1 MNLKF
6 WTLLAVASMGVAAC
20 GGGTGSTGT
29 TGGPGGTGGSGGT
42 GGNTCTAG
50 DGTICVL
57 SVSFNPVD
65 ITIAKNASVTFQ
77 EVQGAHFIVFDAPL
91 ATGVSNIGDFS
102 SGTASRSFSEVGT
115 FPYHCTIHG
124 GVGTGMHGS
133 IKVQ

>member
-1 MNLKF
+1 MNVKCR
-6 WTLLAVASMGVAAC
+6 TVTVVALIGIAAC
-20 GGGTGSTGT
+20 GGGGTGSTGT
-29 TGGPGGTGGSGGT
+29 NGGTGGTGGT
-42 GGNTCTAG
+42 GGNTCTPG

-57 SVSFNPVD
+57 SGSFNPVD

-91 ATGVSNIGDFS
+91 ATGVSNVGDFS
-102 SGTASRSFSEVGT
+102 SGTASRTFTEIGT

-124 GVGTGMHGS
+124 GVGTGMHGT

>member
-1 MNLKF
+1 MRVVSRLI
-6 WTLLAVASMGVAAC
+6 LGVALTGAVSC
-20 GGGTGSTGT
+20 GGGGGSDTTGVTGGT
-29 TGGPGGTGGSGGT
+29 TGGS
-42 GGNTCTAG
+42 NNNSCTAG

-57 SVSFNPVD
+57 GTSFNPVD
-65 ITIAKNASVTFQ
+65 ITIAKNGSVTFQ

-102 SGTASRSFSEVGT
+102 SGTASRTFTEVGT

-124 GVGTGMHGS
+124 GVGTGMHGT

>member
-1 MNLKF
+1 MNRKRQYG
-6 WTLLAVASMGVAAC
+6 LLVALIAAVGC
-20 GGGTGSTGT
+20 GGGGGTDT
-29 TGGPGGTGGSGGT
+29 TGVNGGNNGGNGGT

-57 SVSFNPVD
+57 GTTFNPVD
-65 ITIAKNASVTFQ
+65 ITISKNASVTFQ
-77 EVQGAHFIVFDAPL
+77 EVAGAHFIVFDTPT

-102 SGTASRSFSEVGT
+102 SGTASRSFTEVGT

-124 GVGTGMHGS
+124 GVGTGMHGT